1 MPTSV
6 TAATVSAAVH
16 TGTSAAGIYS
26 ATDTAVS
33 RAARAALIL
42 LPIPILV
49 FILIFVGAVFAH
61 LQFVGGDIVF
71 QCDEKQLVNLLI
83 WSSGCLDIDCP
94 IEQSNDQITR

>member
-71 QCDEKQLVNLLI
+71 QCAAPWTLPTRCLQCKSTYVHKLLI
-83 WSSGCLDIDCP
+83 
-94 IEQSNDQITR
+94 Q